1 MKDALSEI
9 PKKEDSFL
17 VNLRTGM
24 VTPGKVLVHHPGSSL
39 NPPLLVYMGTSLYR
53 GMGMCVHAKSLQ
65 LCPILCDPMD
75 SWHA

>member
-1 MKDALSEI
+1 
-9 PKKEDSFL
+9 
-17 VNLRTGM
+17 M